1 MPDSPLSVPDAASRF
16 FDNYLNYLVKASIPQ
31 KKRHWYVKRI
41 EEFIKAQSGRKIKSL
56 SGSELNQYFE
66 IIGRQNRLAGW
77 QFFQCIDAIRIL
89 YCDLLMSP
97 ACQEVNWHYWFDSA
111 KQLEIDHPTT
121 ARQLTPEELSY
132 IKERKSNGP
141 LSKVRQSHH
150 DLLVSFTTEI
160 RRRGYAYRTEQS
172 YEQWICR
179 FILFCKNNSPE
190 EVGAKEVKA
199 YLDYRVIQ
207 RNVSARDCSGVAR
220 AR

>member
-1 MPDSPLSVPDAASRF
+1 
-16 FDNYLNYLVKASIPQ
+16 
-31 KKRHWYVKRI
+31 
-41 EEFIKAQSGRKIKSL
+41 
-56 SGSELNQYFE
+56 
-66 IIGRQNRLAGW
+66 
-77 QFFQCIDAIRIL
+77 
-89 YCDLLMSP
+89 MSP
-97 ACQEVNWHYWFDSA
+97 ACQEVNWHCWFDSA

-141 LSKVRQSHH
+141 LSKVRQNHQ
-150 DLLVSFTTEI
+150 DLLVSFTTKI